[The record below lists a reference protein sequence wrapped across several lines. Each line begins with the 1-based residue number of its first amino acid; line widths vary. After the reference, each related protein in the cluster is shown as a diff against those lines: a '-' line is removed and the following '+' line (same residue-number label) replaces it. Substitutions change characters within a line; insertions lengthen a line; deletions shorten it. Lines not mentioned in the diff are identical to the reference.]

1 MKKSLLAAFLGIH
14 AALLPA
20 VSFASVPMPHLETSG
35 VGEITTTP
43 DMALVQIAVSLTKS
57 KAQKAKQASDDAVV
71 SLLARLA
78 KLGIAREDI
87 QSSSLSLQ
95 PQYNYSQQGQP
106 ELEGY
111 NATRTVSINVRDLSK
126 LNQVL
131 DGALEDGIN
140 RINGIDLLSS
150 QNDTLKIQ
158 ARSKAIADAINKAN
172 EIAHGFNQS
181 VVGLWKI
188 RYNNYATPQP
198 IMLRMAADSYSAKSA
213 SYQDNS
219 ITIREQVDVVFRLGG
234 APVVYQPPVTAK

>member
-111 NATRTVSINVRDLSK
+111 NATRTVSINVRDL
-126 LNQVL
+126 
-131 DGALEDGIN
+131 
-140 RINGIDLLSS
+140 
-150 QNDTLKIQ
+150 
-158 ARSKAIADAINKAN
+158 
-172 EIAHGFNQS
+172 
-181 VVGLWKI
+181 
-188 RYNNYATPQP
+188 
-198 IMLRMAADSYSAKSA
+198 
-213 SYQDNS
+213 
-219 ITIREQVDVVFRLGG
+219 
-234 APVVYQPPVTAK
+234 